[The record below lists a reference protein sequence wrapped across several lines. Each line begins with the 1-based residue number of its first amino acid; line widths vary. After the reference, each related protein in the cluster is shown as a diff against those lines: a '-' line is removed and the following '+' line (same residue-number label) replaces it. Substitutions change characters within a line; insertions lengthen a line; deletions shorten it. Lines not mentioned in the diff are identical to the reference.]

1 MAVSAYS
8 NHPEKALQVYDLLRN
23 DEESYRLI
31 NYGIEGTDYVITDD
45 GKLGYP
51 DGYDSSTDSLGSNFW
66 AGRRDSLEQ
75 DKVTDAPNKQEV
87 YDGLNAV
94 AKDYP
99 YSTLLINKD
108 AIDPTLAAMAGVLSQ
123 YIPQLAAGKYDDPA
137 AAVAEMRQALKDAGY
152 EDARDSIQADIDA
165 WK

>member
-1 MAVSAYS
+1 M
-8 NHPEKALQVYDLLRN
+8 LRN

-51 DGYDSSTDSLGSNFW
+51 EGYDSSTDSLGSNFW
-66 AGRRDSLEQ
+66 AGRMDELEL
-75 DKVTDAPNKQEV
+75 DRVTDAPNKAEI
-87 YDGLNAV
+87 YAGLDAV
-94 AKDYP
+94 AEDYP

-108 AIDPTLAAMAGVLSQ
+108 AIDPTLAAMSSVLTQ
-123 YIPQLAAGKYDDPA
+123 YLPQLAQGKFEDPA
-137 AAVAEMRQALKDAGY
+137 AAIEEMRAALLAAGY
-152 EDARDSIQADIDA
+152 EDARTSIQADMDA